1 MSIGRVM
8 STTNSP
14 NTNLPSAHNR
24 HNALPNIVVLMDL
37 SVISARQ
44 SGHLPVV
51 ARIRSKHA
59 AQQRVVES
67 RRSQHVNR
75 RFLSGTASR
84 QMQHTLAGIDMS
96 MARSLHSQLAACVCA
111 ARSRSRKDRAMAC
124 CSMKLSEKDHK
135 FLNTVS
141 SKGHN
146 RIDR

>member
-96 MARSLHSQLAACVCA
+96 MARSLHSQLAACVCGEVSLA
-111 ARSRSRKDRAMAC
+111 EGSRDGVLFYEAVGKGSQVSQHCQLKGAQQDR
-124 CSMKLSEKDHK
+124 
-135 FLNTVS
+135 
-141 SKGHN
+141 
-146 RIDR
+146 